1 MVLVVASKRRQVSGL
16 AAVVAL
22 VFSGVAAVGSS
33 DLVVADAVLA
43 FVSLG
48 SSFDGVALATALG
61 SEGFCTVL
69 DVDFAFEGLAA
80 DLDLGG
86 ACFLAA
92 DGFL

>member
-22 VFSGVAAVGSS
+22 VFSGVAAVASS

-48 SSFDGVALATALG
+48 SSFDGVVVATLFDLV
-61 SEGFCTVL
+61 GFCTVFDAGFCL
-69 DVDFAFEGLAA
+69 AGFAA
-80 DLDLGG
+80 DLLLGG
-86 ACFLAA
+86 ACFLAEY
-92 DGFL
+92 GFL